1 MNAIYPPN
9 LCLSLLRPTRGRP
22 YSNKAVK
29 ELWGGMRVSPILPF
43 ERAEFVTFRRESAGR
58 ISISGVQE
66 KISVHLED
74 GALAP
79 TVRDGRYILK
89 PVPRALADTLEL
101 VEDVPANEHV
111 TMQIAAQVFGLN
123 VAPNGLV
130 FFPGGEPA
138 YIVRRFDHDTTTGRK
153 LSQEDFC
160 QLAGRSRQVHGEH
173 YKYTGSH
180 EELGRLLKKYCP
192 AYRVEA
198 EKLFAQILFNYV
210 CGNGDAHL
218 KNFSLLESSF
228 GDHLL
233 SPCYDLLCS
242 SLHLPN
248 ETRTALEMFDSFE
261 TESFQRNGFY
271 KCADFLELANRYGI
285 MPKRTE
291 AIMDRFRKSSQAANA
306 LVMRSLLSTQAKERY
321 VAILED
327 RMKAASD

>member
-1 MNAIYPPN
+1 MSAPYPPD

-22 YSNKAVK
+22 YSAKAGK
-29 ELWGGMRVSPILPF
+29 ELWGGVKVSPILPF

-66 KISVHLED
+66 KISVHLEN

-89 PVPRALADTLEL
+89 PVPRALAETLEL

-111 TMQIAAQVFGLN
+111 TMQIASQVFGLN
-123 VAPNGLV
+123 VAANGLV

-138 YIVRRFDHDTTTGRK
+138 YIVRRFDHDPTTARK

-160 QLAGRSRQVHGEH
+160 QLAGRSRQVHGEN
-173 YKYTGSH
+173 YKYTGSY
-180 EELGRLLKKYCP
+180 EEIGRLLRQYCP
-192 AYRVEA
+192 PHRIEA
-198 EKLFAQILFNYV
+198 EKLFAQILFNYI

-218 KNFSLLESSF
+218 KNFSLLESAF

-233 SPCYDLLCS
+233 SPCYDMLCT

-248 ETRTALEMFDSFE
+248 ETRTALEMFDDFE
-261 TESFQRNGFY
+261 TESYQRNGFY
-271 KCADFLELANRYGI
+271 KRADFLELAARYGI
-285 MPKRTE
+285 LPKRVETIMERFQKGRE
-291 AIMDRFRKSSQAANA
+291 AAEVLIA
-306 LVMRSLLSTQAKERY
+306 RSLLSAQAKERY
-321 VAILED
+321 LSLLRD
-327 RMKAASD
+327 RLAAVDD

>member
-1 MNAIYPPN
+1 MSAIYPPD
-9 LCLSLLRPTRGRP
+9 LCLSLLRPTRGRT
-22 YSNKAVK
+22 YSAKAVK
-29 ELWGGMRVSPILPF
+29 ELWEGVKVSPILPF
-43 ERAEFVTFRRESAGR
+43 SRVEFVAFRRDSAGR

-66 KISVHLED
+66 KISVYLEN
-74 GALAP
+74 GGLAP

-111 TMQIAAQVFGLN
+111 TMQIAAQVFGLK

-138 YIVRRFDHDTTTGRK
+138 YIVRRFDHDATAGRK

-160 QLAGRSRQVHGEH
+160 QLAGRSRHAHGEN
-173 YKYTGSH
+173 YKYTGSY
-180 EELGRLLKKYCP
+180 EELGRLLRQYCP
-192 AYRVEA
+192 AYRVEV
-198 EKLFAQILFNYV
+198 EKLFAQILFNYI

-248 ETRTALEMFDSFE
+248 ETRTALEMFDDFE
-261 TESFQRNGFY
+261 TESYQRNGFY
-271 KCADFLELANRYGI
+271 KRADFLELASRYGI
-285 MPKRTE
+285 IPKRAE
-291 AIMDRFRKSSQAANA
+291 AVMERFQAGRRPAETLIA
-306 LVMRSLLSTQAKERY
+306 RSLLSAQAKERY
-321 VAILED
+321 LALFAD
-327 RMKAASD
+327 RLGAVSD